1 MLQRIRLTRWGV
13 VCMTESRIQQI
24 FRFAWDAYKESFQP
38 DDMQEKAARSIMNC
52 KTGKCGYNISACQ
65 DCGYTD
71 LHANS
76 CRNRNCPNC
85 QAVLKEIWIDSRRS
99 EVIDTPYFHVVFT
112 IPAELNTLVYAN
124 QKLLYSLLHRCSAE
138 TLLELSGN
146 PKYLGATP
154 GIIQVLHTWG
164 QELNFHPH
172 IHCIV
177 SGGGL
182 TKDRKLKKCGP
193 HFFIPAKVLASKFRG
208 KFLACLQAYYEN
220 GKLHFSGSCKNL
232 QNSCSWNELR
242 DSLYRKQWCPNI
254 RETFNGF
261 GNAIE
266 YLGRYTHRIA
276 ITNARIL
283 KVDETNVTFWAKDY
297 KNGGTRE
304 VTIPNKEFIRRLMMH
319 VLPFGFQKIRYYGFL
334 NNRSKK
340 TSLQIIFRI
349 QGHQR
354 FRSKLSGLSMSEVL
368 KQVWN
373 YDIHICPACGCSG
386 MHPAGR
392 AYPLQN

>member
-1 MLQRIRLTRWGV
+1 MAETK
-13 VCMTESRIQQI
+13 IQQI
-24 FRFAWDAYKESFQP
+24 FRYGWNDYRISYQP
-38 DDMQEKAARSIMNC
+38 DEIRQKAAYSIMNC
-52 KTGKCGYNISACQ
+52 KTGKFGYNIRSCN

-71 LHANS
+71 FHANS

-85 QAVLKEIWIDSRRS
+85 QAVLKEIWIDQRRS
-99 EVIDTPYFHVVFT
+99 EVIDAPYFHVVFT
-112 IPAELNTLVYAN
+112 IPAELNPLVYAN

-138 TLLELSGN
+138 TLLELSSN

-182 TKDRKLKKCGP
+182 TKDLKLKKCGAG
-193 HFFIPAKVLASKFRG
+193 FFIPAKVLAAKFQG
-208 KFLACLQAYYEN
+208 KFLAYLQEYYN
-220 GKLHFSGSCKNL
+220 SDRLCFSDSCKDLHNHYK
-232 QNSCSWNELR
+232 WADFR
-242 DSLYRKQWCPNI
+242 DNLYRKTWVPNI
-254 RETFNGF
+254 KETFNGF

-276 ITNARIL
+276 ITNSRIL
-283 KVDETNVTFWAKDY
+283 QVTEQSVTFQAKDY
-297 KNGGTRE
+297 KNGGSKE
-304 VTIPNKEFIRRLMMH
+304 VTFSNKEFIRRLMMH
-319 VLPFGFQKIRYYGFL
+319 VLPSGFQKIRYYGFL
-334 NNRSKK
+334 NNRNKMNN
-340 TSLQIIFRI
+340 LRIIFRI

-354 FRSKLSGLSMSEVL
+354 FRSMLSNLPMDEVL
-368 KQVWN
+368 KKVWN

-386 MHPAGR
+386 MRHTGR
-392 AYPLQN
+392 TFAMRN